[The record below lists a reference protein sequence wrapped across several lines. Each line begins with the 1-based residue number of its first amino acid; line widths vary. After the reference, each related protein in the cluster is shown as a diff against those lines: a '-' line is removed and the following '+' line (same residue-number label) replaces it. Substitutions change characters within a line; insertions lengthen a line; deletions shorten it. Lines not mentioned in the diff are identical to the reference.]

1 MHGNGFLNE
10 RKFSIKISLANI
22 EKHVISKYTRHG
34 YFLFLH
40 CANLMEYQISDS
52 EMGDPLFSMCN
63 IFIDPIAKSYLNG
76 LIFNG

>member
-22 EKHVISKYTRHG
+22 EKHAIRKYTGHG

-40 CANLMEYQISDS
+40 CANLMEYQISDVKWAI
-52 EMGDPLFSMCN
+52 LYFTYA
-63 IFIDPIAKSYLNG
+63 IYL
-76 LIFNG
+76 LIL